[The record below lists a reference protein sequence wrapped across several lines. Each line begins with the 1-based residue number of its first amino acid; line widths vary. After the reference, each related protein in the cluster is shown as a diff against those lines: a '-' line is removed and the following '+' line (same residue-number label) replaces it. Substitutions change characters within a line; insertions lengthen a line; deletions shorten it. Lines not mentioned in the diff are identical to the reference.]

1 MTEYTDT
8 IQNISFKDLQAEDM
22 IRLSH
27 MFHMRPNK
35 SCDSG
40 PLCNYLYKE
49 YYNVRWCELDK
60 GGRFCCSLSDRR
72 ASSTAFPR
80 TAAKRTSRTISAC
93 RSSIIMKSSGSRSSS
108 IPRTKKP

>member
-8 IQNISFKDLQAEDM
+8 IQNIAFKDLQAEDM

-49 YYNVRWCELDK
+49 YYNVRWCELD
-60 GGRFCCSLSDRR
+60 GGRALLLQFVGPEGECYGFPPHCREEDLPHYFRLQELSRD
-72 ASSTAFPR
+72 
-80 TAAKRTSRTISAC
+80 
-93 RSSIIMKSSGSRSSS
+93 
-108 IPRTKKP
+108 TKTTDT